1 MKFKLKSQLA
11 KLLGYSAL
19 TSFQLAGAAWVA
31 LLAGGFFAMLS

>member
-1 MKFKLKSQLA
+1 MMFGLQSQLA
-11 KLLGYSAL
+11 KLLSHSAL